1 MSEQVIKTVEN
12 VDKLFSQIIVNGET
26 FVSDK
31 VVEQPKPVVK
41 PSTKTETTT
50 TASTTPKASRTG
62 EDVYAVDLNDVLHNF
77 TDRTTKQNL
86 TEEIRNRTEKDT
98 VMQTELNTVKSSLN
112 TVKASVEDIQALIP
126 NQATKD
132 NQLADKDFVNSS
144 ISTNTANFLGTFNTL
159 EEIEALTDVTNNDYA
174 FWKTTDTLGSV
185 VFKRYKYIA
194 DEQLWKFEYDL
205 NNSSFTAVQWE
216 AINSGITAE
225 LVAKI
230 GDGSALVPS
239 ITQEQYNNLTEAE
252 KNNGQIREITDTN
265 PKKVML
271 NGMDLNEQLGNEPIG
286 AVIPFGGSVIPRGY
300 LLCNGQAVSR
310 VDYTELFAVIGTA
323 FGAGDGTTTF
333 NVPDLREILPVGV
346 GENTNLT
353 IAVHDVYE
361 LGQFKDDQIQGHSHD
376 LEWSDGLP
384 NYSKGGLY
392 SGGGSY
398 NSNTSDP
405 TTLTIK
411 GVATDGVNGDPRTGT
426 TTHGKQLGVNYV
438 IKAKHVAMPADFVDA
453 VNKVNSYST
462 EEKVIGEWIDGKPI
476 YRKVLDVRNNGLG
489 VTSFSINVSDLNI
502 DYLIDSNALG
512 SSYNK
517 YGGNKWVLSCV
528 TESGRYLYLEGATQ
542 NLRGSSNEYI
552 HFAILEY
559 TKTTD

>member
-26 FVSDK
+26 FISDK
-31 VVEQPKPVVK
+31 VVEQSKPVVK

-50 TASTTPKASRTG
+50 TTSTTPKASRAG

-98 VMQTELNTVKSSLN
+98 AMQTELNTVKSSLNTVKSSLNTVKSSLN

-205 NNSSFTAVQWE
+205 NNSSFTAKQWE

-230 GDGSALVPS
+230 EQGGSALGS
-239 ITQEQYNNLTEAE
+239 NL
-252 KNNGQIREITDTN
+252 
-265 PKKVML
+265 
-271 NGMDLNEQLGNEPIG
+271 PIG
-286 AVIPFGGSVIPRGY
+286 ALIAWLSEVPPVGFLAFDGSEYNISDYPELYNVVKNIPSFHSNTEGKFKIPNLKG
-300 LLCNGQAVSR
+300 R
-310 VDYTELFAVIGTA
+310 VLQGADTVIG
-323 FGAGDGTTTF
+323 
-333 NVPDLREILPVGV
+333 
-346 GENTNLT
+346 
-353 IAVHDVYE
+353 E
-361 LGQFKDDQIQGHSHD
+361 LI
-376 LEWSDGLP
+376 EAGLP
-384 NYSKGGLY
+384 NITGSYEGRNDRAGIPRALTLNGAFSQGSKVSNYSSNYNRESKFTDGIYFNASKGETKTDG
-392 SGGGSY
+392 
-398 NSNTSDP
+398 
-405 TTLTIK
+405 TIK
-411 GVATDGVNGDPRTGT
+411 GTDEPHVYGNSDTVQPPAFTVRWI
-426 TTHGKQLGVNYV
+426 
-438 IKAKHVAMPADFVDA
+438 IKA
-453 VNKVNSYST
+453 
-462 EEKVIGEWIDGKPI
+462 
-476 YRKVLDVRNNGLG
+476 
-489 VTSFSINVSDLNI
+489 
-502 DYLIDSNALG
+502 
-512 SSYNK
+512 
-517 YGGNKWVLSCV
+517 
-528 TESGRYLYLEGATQ
+528 TQ
-542 NLRGSSNEYI
+542 
-552 HFAILEY
+552 
-559 TKTTD
+559 

>member
-31 VVEQPKPVVK
+31 VVEKPKPVVK

-62 EDVYAVDLNDVLHNF
+62 ENVYAVDLNDVLHNF

-159 EEIEALTDVTNNDYA
+159 EEIQSLTDVTNNDYA
-174 FWKTTDTLGSV
+174 FWKTTDTVGSV

-205 NNSSFTAVQWE
+205 NNSSFTAKQWE

-230 GDGSALVPS
+230 DDVKTEVVNS
-239 ITQEQYNNLTEAE
+239 NL
-252 KNNGQIREITDTN
+252 
-265 PKKVML
+265 
-271 NGMDLNEQLGNEPIG
+271 PIG
-286 AVIPFGGSVIPRGY
+286 APMAWLSEVPPVGFLAFDGSEYNISDYPELYNVIKNIPSFHSDTEGKFKIPN
-300 LLCNGQAVSR
+300 LKGR
-310 VDYTELFAVIGTA
+310 VLQGADTVIG
-323 FGAGDGTTTF
+323 
-333 NVPDLREILPVGV
+333 
-346 GENTNLT
+346 
-353 IAVHDVYE
+353 E
-361 LGQFKDDQIQGHSHD
+361 LI
-376 LEWSDGLP
+376 EAGLP
-384 NYSKGGLY
+384 NITGNTKLAGSFEEPTGAFDKDTVTIRASSYGSAIDISPIIFDASKGE
-392 SGGGSY
+392 
-398 NSNTSDP
+398 T
-405 TTLTIK
+405 K
-411 GVATDGVNGDPRTGT
+411 TDGTLKTEYEPHVYGNSDTVQPPAFTVRW
-426 TTHGKQLGVNYV
+426 V
-438 IKAKHVAMPADFVDA
+438 IKATNYESLEKNAIDDTKTTNANAWSAAKTQTEIDAKH
-453 VNKVNSYST
+453 KYST

-476 YRKVLDVRNNGLG
+476 YRKVFYSPTNWSNGTIVGNIGNVDVVININSTSCTNNGNWFTG
-489 VTSFSINVSDLNI
+489 YNVPTLENTAFVQPDGSVVVARAGTFVNNI
-502 DYLIDSNALG
+502 KAL
-512 SSYNK
+512 
-517 YGGNKWVLSCV
+517 VIV
-528 TESGRYLYLEGATQ
+528 
-542 NLRGSSNEYI
+542 
-552 HFAILEY
+552 EY

>member
-26 FVSDK
+26 FISDK

-50 TASTTPKASRTG
+50 TTSTAPKASRAG

-98 VMQTELNTVKSSLN
+98 AMQTELNTVKSSLN
-112 TVKASVEDIQALIP
+112 TVKANVEDIQALIP

-194 DEQLWKFEYDL
+194 DGQEWKFEYDL
-205 NNSSFTAVQWE
+205 NNSSFTAEQWE

-230 GDGSALVPS
+230 GDGSAIVPS
-239 ITQEQYNNLTEAE
+239 ITEAE
-252 KNNGQIREITDTN
+252 YEEIPNKKDGQIREITDAPDRLVPFAT
-265 PKKVML
+265 L
-271 NGMDLNEQLGNEPIG
+271 NDTLMTASNVLSALKIKSMIDAVK
-286 AVIPFGGSVIPRGY
+286 AVI
-300 LLCNGQAVSR
+300 
-310 VDYTELFAVIGTA
+310 D
-323 FGAGDGTTTF
+323 
-333 NVPDLREILPVGV
+333 
-346 GENTNLT
+346 T
-353 IAVHDVYE
+353 I
-361 LGQFKDDQIQGHSHD
+361 
-376 LEWSDGLP
+376 
-384 NYSKGGLY
+384 
-392 SGGGSY
+392 
-398 NSNTSDP
+398 
-405 TTLTIK
+405 
-411 GVATDGVNGDPRTGT
+411 R
-426 TTHGKQLGVNYV
+426 
-438 IKAKHVAMPADFVDA
+438 
-453 VNKVNSYST
+453 SYST
-462 EEKVIGEWIDGKPI
+462 EETIVGTWIDGKPI
-476 YRKVLDVRNNGLG
+476 YRKVFTDPNNSWSANDNIIGNITNFKEPTSIKAIAFNDMGLSGWVENNEAGEFRCYAYIKSNGEVHFYRNDVRDG
-489 VTSFSINVSDLNI
+489 TSYPKKVII
-502 DYLIDSNALG
+502 
-512 SSYNK
+512 
-517 YGGNKWVLSCV
+517 
-528 TESGRYLYLEGATQ
+528 
-542 NLRGSSNEYI
+542 
-552 HFAILEY
+552 EY